1 MTNFEKNELLALIK
15 DYGNL
20 DIIHNNAEAVS
31 DGFSDCFCELK
42 DMLFDKIKQL
52 IDNIDINQ

>member
-1 MTNFEKNELLALIK
+1 MTDFEKNELLALIE

-20 DIIHNNAEAVS
+20 DIIYNNAETRS

-42 DMLFDKIKQL
+42 DMLFNKIKQL
-52 IDNIDINQ
+52 IDNIGINQ